1 MRTRKT
7 FLMSPTEINYRN
19 MYNRLRLYE
28 YETTK
33 VLIEERT
40 KFTLRIYLVLN
51 NNNNTFL
58 YVEFSDG

>member
-1 MRTRKT
+1 
-7 FLMSPTEINYRN
+7 MSPTEINYRN